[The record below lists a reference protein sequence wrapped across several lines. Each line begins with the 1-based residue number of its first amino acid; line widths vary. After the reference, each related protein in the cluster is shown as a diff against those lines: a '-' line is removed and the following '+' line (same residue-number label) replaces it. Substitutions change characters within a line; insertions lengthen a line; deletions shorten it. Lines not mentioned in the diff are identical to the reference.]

1 LEAFVNEVCGD
12 WQCRFY
18 RSHLSDALV
27 KKGDVG
33 VFDNFSSGKKDFLKG
48 VDVDIIQGDIR
59 NLDEIKE
66 ACKEVDVVYHYAAD
80 PDIRRSFSR
89 PLENFGID
97 VLGTLNVLEACRLN
111 DAKQIVLASSSVVY
125 GNAKIRPPKKHQL
138 LLSAIMAQL
147 RLLANIM
154 SPLILNFTA

>member
-1 LEAFVNEVCGD
+1 MRFVVTGGAG
-12 WQCRFY
+12 FIG
-18 RSHLSDALV
+18 SHLSDVLV
-27 KKGDVG
+27 RKGDVT
-33 VFDNFSSGKKDFLKG
+33 VFDNFSSGKKDFLKD

-59 NLDEIKE
+59 NLDDIKE

-80 PDIRRSFSR
+80 PDVRRSFSR

-97 VLGTLNVLEACRLN
+97 ALGTLNVLEACRLN
-111 DAKQIVLASSSVVY
+111 DVKQIVLDPPQSSTVMQ
-125 GNAKIRPPKKHQL
+125 KFQRPKKHQL

-154 SPLILNFTA
+154 SPLILNSTA